1 MSEQTIS
8 LISRAF
14 FVAAFVLLALSV
26 LEAVAHQM
34 GYTIL
39 RNSFLPG
46 RLLEYAAI
54 LLVFVVAILLRQI
67 RDGVKPA

>member
-1 MSEQTIS
+1 MSEKSIS

-14 FVAAFVLLALSV
+14 FMAASVLLALSV
-26 LEAVAHQM
+26 LEAVARKL

-39 RNSFLPG
+39 RSSFAPG
-46 RLLEYAAI
+46 RLLEYAAM

-67 RDGVKPA
+67 RDGVRPA